1 MVDCVLVTA
10 IGSFSA
16 ERVIK
21 NLKSKNIKVIGC
33 DIYAKEL
40 VANSIEVDEFYQ
52 SPYANTGKEYIEFLL
67 NTCKKCDVKYI
78 FPLTDIEIDIIN
90 ENRDCFE
97 KNGIV
102 VCFSSKETIDICRN
116 KKVLEETLSKV
127 DGIPTIPTYYAS
139 EFNNKLPE
147 FPVVCKPYNGRSS
160 QGLKYV
166 NNEKEW
172 VEFLKTSKISDYIVQ
187 PFFKGNVVT
196 VDVLRQDKNVICV
209 SRKEI
214 LRTANGAGL
223 SVYVYQD
230 KKLNDICYRIA
241 DTLNIKGCV
250 NFEFIVDD
258 NGNYRFIECNP
269 RFSGGIAFSTL
280 GGGMII

>member
-16 ERVIK
+16 ETVIK
-21 NLKSKNIKVIGC
+21 NLKNKNIKVIGC

-67 NTCKKCDVKYI
+67 KICKKCDVKYV
-78 FPLTDIEIDIIN
+78 FPLTDIEIDVIN
-90 ENRDCFE
+90 ENREYFE
-97 KNGIV
+97 KNDIT

-116 KKVLEETLSKV
+116 KKVLEQTLSKV
-127 DGIPTIPTYYAS
+127 SGIPTIPTYYAS
-139 EFNNKLPE
+139 EFNDKMPK
-147 FPVVCKPYNGRSS
+147 FPIVCKPYNGRSS

-172 VEFLKTSKISDYIVQ
+172 LEFLKTSNISEYIVQ
-187 PFFKGNVVT
+187 PFYKGYVVT
-196 VDVLRQDKNVICV
+196 VDVLRQDENVVCV

-214 LRTANGAGL
+214 LRTSNGAGL

-241 DTLNIKGCV
+241 DMLNIEGCV
-250 NFEFIVDD
+250 NFEFIVDEY
-258 NGNYRFIECNP
+258 NNYHFIECNP
-269 RFSGGIAFSTL
+269 RFSGGIAFSNF
-280 GGGMII
+280 GGGV